1 MVKKILIGLGVLSLV
16 LILLFFYANHRN
28 RTLSPPGNAEW
39 RANGLE
45 IKVKYNRPSVRERL
59 IFGTEAEEALQ
70 PYGKY
75 WRLGANEATEVTFN
89 QNVLFNG
96 VSLKAGTYSLYAI
109 PGEKSFRIGVNTDLG
124 KWGAFEPDYSQ
135 DLFTTEVAVTK
146 LEVPV
151 EVFTTRI
158 VESTES
164 AAIISFEWSDVQIN
178 IPIGLE
184 TGI

>member
-1 MVKKILIGLGVLSLV
+1 MLKKVLIGLGVLSLV

-28 RTLSPPGNAEW
+28 RTLSPPGKAEW
-39 RANGLE
+39 KANGFE
-45 IKVKYNRPSVRERL
+45 ILLNYNRPAVRERL
-59 IFGTEAEEALQ
+59 IFGTEAQGALQ

-89 QNVLFNG
+89 QKVLFNG
-96 VSLKAGTYSLYAI
+96 VALKAGTYRLYAI
-109 PGEKSFRIGVNTDLG
+109 PGENSFQIGVNMELG

-135 DLFTTEVAVTK
+135 DLLTTEVAVTK

-151 EVFTTRI
+151 EMFTARI
-158 VESTES
+158 VAGTEST
-164 AAIISFEWSDVQIN
+164 AIISFEWSDVQIN

-184 TGI
+184 SGI